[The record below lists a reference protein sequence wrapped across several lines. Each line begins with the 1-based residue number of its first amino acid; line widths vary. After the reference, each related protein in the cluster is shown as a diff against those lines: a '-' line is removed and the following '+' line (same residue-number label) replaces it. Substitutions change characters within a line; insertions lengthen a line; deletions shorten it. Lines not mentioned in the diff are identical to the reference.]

1 MVPNMGMECA
11 NTPPTSPLKRTY
23 TQTKRKEYALALEVV
38 NEMKVYVVNISAKN
52 P

>member
-11 NTPPTSPLKRTY
+11 NTPPTSPLNTY
-23 TQTKRKEYALALEVV
+23 TQTKRKEQALALEVV